1 MSARRNTAGK
11 KSGIRISS
19 DRLPLLAHR
28 PCVYVLGWG
37 VVGCAAL
44 VTLHWSFKGNFLPAV
59 FSVMHFEAA
68 PLSIRFLWSG
78 TAHVVSPYTGISD
91 AAGAPVRDGRGLRLE
106 ILTRLSLTFL
116 Q

>member
-1 MSARRNTAGK
+1 MSALRGTAGK
-11 KSGIRISS
+11 MSGIRMSS
-19 DRLPLLAHR
+19 NRLPLLAHH

-59 FSVMHFEAA
+59 FSVMPFEAA
-68 PLSIRFLWSG
+68 PLSIRFLWYRACG
-78 TAHVVSPYTGISD
+78 FPYTGISD

-106 ILTRLSLTFL
+106 ILTRLSFTFL